1 MTNHLIEHLRSNAA
15 TNQPGKDWLSP
26 LSGWLLS
33 TLVALEEDCGGTL
46 LFAYKAGPLWRNA
59 VAVAVVATDAIAA
72 KAVQTRP
79 GPLKALQTQELT
91 PWPPAPKLQP
101 GTR

>member
-15 TNQPGKDWLSP
+15 TNQPGRDWLSP

-46 LFAYKAGPLWRNA
+46 LFAYNAGPLWRG
-59 VAVAVVATDAIAA
+59 
-72 KAVQTRP
+72 RC
-79 GPLKALQTQELT
+79 
-91 PWPPAPKLQP
+91 
-101 GTR
+101 